1 MTSSTFSLNQKRE
14 KRGYSPPIGSCF
26 LIRYVNRFF
35 RECRNTQTI
44 VITVTN
50 QNKDNVTKSPRELK
64 AKKLAKTWVTE
75 SLRFKFYIW
84 LVEGEGWVSFPFKK
98 ITKISKAKRK
108 QSYNIFDTH
117 LKISLS
123 NYSSSLFLK
132 YYFCTGRVAQ
142 GYILKAEGAVIRVKR
157 WCRTLSIKFVPTPF
171 LTYALLV
178 VSFPEIFLN
187 CCLPKKSFKR
197 EIKPLKELASSHA

>member
-1 MTSSTFSLNQKRE
+1 MLQKAQGSSRRKSLQKPEWLSLSGLSFTFDWS
-14 KRGYSPPIGSCF
+14 RGKGEF
-26 LIRYVNRFF
+26 L
-35 RECRNTQTI
+35 
-44 VITVTN
+44 
-50 QNKDNVTKSPRELK
+50 
-64 AKKLAKTWVTE
+64 
-75 SLRFKFYIW
+75 
-84 LVEGEGWVSFPFKK
+84 FPLKK

-187 CCLPKKSFKR
+187 CCFPKKSFKR

>member
-142 GYILKAEGAVIRVKR
+142 GYISWRQRGR
-157 WCRTLSIKFVPTPF
+157 WYGLNDGVGHCPSSSCPRPFWPMLYLS
-171 LTYALLV
+171 
-178 VSFPEIFLN
+178 
-187 CCLPKKSFKR
+187 
-197 EIKPLKELASSHA
+197 LASLKYL